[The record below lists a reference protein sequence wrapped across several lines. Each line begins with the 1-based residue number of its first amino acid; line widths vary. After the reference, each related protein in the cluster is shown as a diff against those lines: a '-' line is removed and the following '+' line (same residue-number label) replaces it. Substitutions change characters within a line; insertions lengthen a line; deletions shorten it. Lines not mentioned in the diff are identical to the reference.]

1 MEQYTGPDIFNL
13 LLSGWIFI
21 IYSTVCI
28 ISIIFTFSLEI
39 YLRIEERLNC
49 YIIFSNPILTPLD
62 RSIDWVNVWLMK
74 YNKITG
80 TILIVLS
87 LVDLKLSLDIVN
99 RL

>member
-13 LLSGWIFI
+13 LLSAWLFL

-39 YLRIEERLNC
+39 YLRIEEKLDF
-49 YIIFSNPILTPLD
+49 YIFSNRILTPLD
-62 RSIDWVNVWLMK
+62 RNIDWFNVWLMK
-74 YNKITG
+74 YNKISG
-80 TILIVLS
+80 TILILLS
-87 LVDLKLSLDIVN
+87 LLDLRLSFDIIN

>member
-13 LLSGWIFI
+13 LLSAWLFL

-39 YLRIEERLNC
+39 YLRIEEKLNF
-49 YIIFSNPILTPLD
+49 YIFSDYILTPLD
-62 RSIDWVNVWLMK
+62 RSIDWFDFWLIK

-80 TILIVLS
+80 TILILLS
-87 LVDLKLSLDIVN
+87 LIDLKLSLDIVS